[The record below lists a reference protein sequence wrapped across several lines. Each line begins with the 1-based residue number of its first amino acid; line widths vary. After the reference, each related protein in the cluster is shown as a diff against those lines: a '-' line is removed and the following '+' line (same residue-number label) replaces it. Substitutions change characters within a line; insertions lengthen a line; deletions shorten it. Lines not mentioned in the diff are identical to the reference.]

1 MVIPSTIVNDIASS
15 TASIFAGSSPLIII
29 LFGIGIAF
37 YIIRNIIAIIP
48 KG

>member
-1 MVIPSTIVNDIASS
+1 MQIPSTIVADISS
-15 TASIFAGSSPLIII
+15 TTASIINGSVPLIII

-37 YIIRNIIAIIP
+37 YIIRNLVSFLP